1 MCTLTYLPL
10 SEEQFILTT
19 NRDESP
25 DRGLAGFPAYHH
37 VEGKNI
43 IFPQDPKAGGTWVAT
58 SDNGISVC
66 LLNGANAPHP
76 YNPPYRMSRGLVVM
90 EAIECIKPDE
100 FFKNYDFTDIEPFT
114 MVVLF
119 HDPELKILEFKW
131 DGANTFLQEKDPTK
145 PQIWSSAQLYTAE
158 SIQNRKDW
166 FQKWLKETSD
176 YSVEAIRDF
185 HRNAGSGDLKNDMIM
200 DRGEVKTVS
209 ITSICSLKGIVNM
222 VHNNLLD
229 HSVQGIS
236 LSQHV
241 NQEFSHHIL

>member
-10 SEEQFILTT
+10 SEEQYLLTT

-25 DRGLAGFPAYHH
+25 DRGQSGFPSYHH

-66 LLNGANAPHP
+66 LLNGANEPHELK
-76 YNPPYRMSRGLVVM
+76 PPYRISRGLVVM

-100 FFKNYDFTDIEPFT
+100 FFKNYDFTGIEPFT

-119 HDPELKILEFKW
+119 HDPVLKILEFKW
-131 DGANTFLQEKDPTK
+131 DGENTFLEEKDPRK
-145 PQIWSSAQLYTAE
+145 PHLWASAQLYTKK
-158 SIQNRKDW
+158 SIQDRQQW
-166 FQKWLKETSD
+166 FEKWLKKHSD
-176 YSVEAIRDF
+176 YSIESIMEF
-185 HRNAGSGDLKNDMIM
+185 HRNAGSGDLKNDMVM
-200 DRGEVKTVS
+200 DRGIVKTVS
-209 ITSICSLKGIVNM
+209 ITNISSLKGIINM
-222 VHNNLLD
+222 THSNLLQN
-229 HSVQGIS
+229 SSQQIS

>member
-10 SEEQFILTT
+10 SEDQYILTT

-25 DRGLAGFPAYHH
+25 DRALSGFPSYHH

-43 IFPQDPKAGGTWVAT
+43 VFPQDPKAGGTWIAT

-66 LLNGANAPHP
+66 LLNGVNKPHDF
-76 YNPPYRMSRGLVVM
+76 NPPYKISRGLVVM

-100 FFKNYDFTDIEPFT
+100 FFKNYDFTNIEPFT

-119 HDPELKILEFKW
+119 HDPELKILQFKW
-131 DGANTFLQEKDPTK
+131 DGQKTFLEEMDPKK
-145 PQIWSSAQLYTAE
+145 PHIWASAQLYTKK
-158 SIQNRKDW
+158 SIQNRNEW
-166 FQKWLKETSD
+166 FQIWLNENKN
-176 YSVEAIRDF
+176 YSVEAIREF
-185 HRNAGSGDLKNDMIM
+185 HQSAGSGDLNNDMVM

-209 ITSICSLKGIVNM
+209 ITSICSLKGVVTM
-222 VHNNLLD
+222 AHHNLMEKGF
-229 HSVQGIS
+229 QEIS
-236 LSQHV
+236 LSQHL

>member
-10 SEEQFILTT
+10 SEEQYILTT

-25 DRGLAGFPAYHH
+25 DRGLAGFPSYHH

-43 IFPQDPKAGGTWVAT
+43 VFPQDPKAGGTWVAT

-66 LLNGANAPHP
+66 LLNGADQPHEF
-76 YNPPYRMSRGLVVM
+76 NPPYRMSRGLVVM

-119 HDPELKILEFKW
+119 HDPELRILEFKW
-131 DGANTFLQEKDPTK
+131 DGKNTFLVEKDSEK
-145 PQIWSSAQLYTAE
+145 PHIWASTQLYTKEAV
-158 SIQNRKDW
+158 QNRNEW
-166 FQKWLKETSD
+166 FEKWLKDNREYT
-176 YSVEAIRDF
+176 VEAIRDF
-185 HRNAGSGDLKNDMIM
+185 HRNAGSGDLMNDLVM

-209 ITSICSLKGIVNM
+209 ITSICSLKGVVNM
-222 VHNNLLD
+222 THHNLLEN
-229 HSVQGIS
+229 HKQEIS